1 MARQGKDSL
10 KGDDMTTAV
19 DKIPRHGQLGVTACL
34 LVEAMKEG
42 KPGQTL
48 TDEALTAFCGK
59 DTSPGMV
66 GYSSLV
72 KAIHYVTQH
81 FGIVWKRVPKAGCIK
96 VLDAHETAEDVS
108 SDMTCIR
115 RKTRRTIR
123 KAAATKLAD
132 LTQEER
138 TQMLATSA
146 QLGAI
151 ALMADSGTTKK
162 LAARNV
168 ETTPDVKKLMEL
180 FQG

>member
-1 MARQGKDSL
+1 
-10 KGDDMTTAV
+10 MTDTV
-19 DKIPRHGQLGVTACL
+19 IETIPRHGQLGPTACM
-34 LVEAMKEG
+34 LVEAMKSG
-42 KPGQTL
+42 QPGSIL
-48 TDEALTAFCGK
+48 TDEALTAICGK
-59 DTSPGMV
+59 DTAPGMD
-66 GYSSLV
+66 GYPSLN
-72 KAIHYVTQH
+72 KAIGYVTQH
-81 FGIVWKRVPKAGCIK
+81 YGIVWKRVPKAGCIK
-96 VLDAHETAEDVS
+96 VLDAHETAEEVC
-108 SDMTCIR
+108 SDMTGIR

-132 LTQEER
+132 LTQDER

-168 ETTPDVKKLMEL
+168 ETAPDVKKLMEL